1 MIMAN
6 KKRLECRVSL
16 RYWVGSKE
24 KTMCILSLF
33 SVREPSCRRVLAKG
47 VIVSQPY
54 TTAKNKCRCVRGIF
68 GLWRQHQ
75 MIVEERLGLRLLKR
89 QIRVNRPHRSTF
101 LPATIC
107 ETNFAKPGETPSP
120 TTNSWSA
127 KARAE
132 GWSTIATATWPEFRE
147 GPPRKLAVQDASE
160 RVDIAAAAN
169 VETNHGTIIDEDETA
184 LPAHGWVIIVAGVS
198 EHGDIAGTPPIV
210 AEAIELL
217 PGDSVEDKTLA
228 RSAAMAAWTVCEINA
243 TISDSKIVAL
253 IPLSSNSDCDLL
265 YVEHEVIYWKR
276 NRTRYCDDTTG
287 DSNTAKPAKST
298 ARAGNVIE
306 MIDLNKSAVKL
317 LEPR

>member
-1 MIMAN
+1 M
-6 KKRLECRVSL
+6 
-16 RYWVGSKE
+16 
-24 KTMCILSLF
+24 
-33 SVREPSCRRVLAKG
+33 
-47 VIVSQPY
+47 
-54 TTAKNKCRCVRGIF
+54 RGIF

-75 MIVEERLGLRLLKR
+75 TIVEERLGLRLLKR
-89 QIRVNRPHRSTF
+89 QIRGNRPHRSTF

-107 ETNFAKPGETPSP
+107 ETNFARTGETPGPS
-120 TTNSWSA
+120 TNSWSA
-127 KARAE
+127 TARAE
-132 GWSTIATATWPEFRE
+132 GWSTLATATWPEFRE
-147 GPPRKLAVQDASE
+147 APPRKRAEQDASE
-160 RVDIAAAAN
+160 RADIAAAAK

-184 LPAHGWVIIVAGVS
+184 LPAHGWAIIVARVS
-198 EHGDIAGTPPIV
+198 EHGDTAETPPIV

-306 MIDLNKSAVKL
+306 KIDRNKSAVKL